1 MLIAQ
6 KVEPPPSLV
15 QQMANA
21 LLIECWRIG
30 NVAAVLTREN
40 VETLENT
47 PNYRWHLSLAHPER
61 KPTQREFEIGVDLLP
76 DGGNFMVEVSF
87 GEAQIDIWEVEDE
100 PLARKRHLD
109 QEASEQA

>member
-6 KVEPPPSLV
+6 KVEPPPALL

-21 LLIECWRIG
+21 LLVECWRIG

-40 VETLENT
+40 VETLDNP

-61 KPTQREFEIGVDLLP
+61 KLTQREFEIGVDLLP
-76 DGGNFMVEVSF
+76 EGGNFMVEVTF
-87 GEAQIDIWEVEDE
+87 GEQIDIWEVADE

-109 QEASEQA
+109 REASESA